1 MRSLITG
8 ASKGIGRT
16 VALRLAVPGAK
27 LALGASSHSDE
38 LKETIRAV
46 EANGAKA
53 LPVIGDLSDPGVPGK
68 IAAESIEVFGRLDA
82 VISNAGISIP
92 SSIADIQIENWDRV
106 FAVNVRAPMLLA
118 QAVYSSLKVTK
129 GTFIT
134 IASMSGVQPYPGM
147 GPYSSSKAA
156 LIMFARQLALEWI
169 ADGIRV
175 NSISPGLFRTA
186 LTEKVYSNAATKKQ
200 REEMVPAGHIGDP
213 TEDLAGVIE
222 FLIQSRSTYLVGQNI
237 VVDGGLIDS
246 IQAKIAGRPATKG

>member
-8 ASKGIGRT
+8 ASKGIGRA

-38 LKETIRAV
+38 LKEIVRAV
-46 EANGAKA
+46 ESNGAEA
-53 LPVIGDLSDPGVPGK
+53 LPVIGDLSDPDVPGK
-68 IAAESIEVFGRLDA
+68 IAYQSIGEFGGLDT

-92 SSIADIQIENWDRV
+92 SAIEGIKIENWDRV

-118 QAVYSSLKVTK
+118 QVVHGSLKETK
-129 GTFIT
+129 GAFVA

-175 NSISPGLFRTA
+175 NTISPGLFRTA
-186 LTEKVYSNAATKKQ
+186 LTEKVYSDDVTKKQ
-200 REEMVPAGHIGDP
+200 REAMVPAGRIGDP
-213 TEDLAGVIE
+213 AEDLAGVIE
-222 FLIQSRSTYLVGQNI
+222 FLIQSRSTYMVGQNI

>member
-1 MRSLITG
+1 MRTLITG
-8 ASKGIGRT
+8 ASKGIGRAI
-16 VALRLAVPGAK
+16 ALRLAVPGTK
-27 LALGASSHSDE
+27 LGLGASTRSDE
-38 LKETIRAV
+38 LMDIVGEVKSR
-46 EANGAKA
+46 GAEA
-53 LPVIGDLSDPGVPGK
+53 LPVIGDLSDPEVPRR
-68 IAAESIEVFGRLDA
+68 IAIEAIDSFGGLDN

-92 SSIADIQIENWDRV
+92 SPANEICVKNWDRV

-118 QAVYSSLKVTK
+118 QSVYDQLKKSQGAFVV
-129 GTFIT
+129 

-156 LIMFARQLALEWI
+156 LIMFARQLAQEWI

-186 LTEKVYSNAATKKQ
+186 LTEKIYADEATKMR
-200 REEMVPAGHIGDP
+200 REAMVPAGRIGDP
-213 TEDLAGVIE
+213 ADDLAGVIE
-222 FLIQSRSTYLVGQNI
+222 FLIQSRSTYLCGQNI

>member
-8 ASKGIGRT
+8 ASKGIGRA

-38 LKETIRAV
+38 LQEIVRAV
-46 EANGAKA
+46 ESNGAEA
-53 LPVIGDLSDPGVPGK
+53 LPLVGDLSDPDVPGK
-68 IAAESIEVFGRLDA
+68 IASESIGEFGGLDT

-92 SSIADIQIENWDRV
+92 SAIEGIKVENWDRV

-118 QAVYSSLKVTK
+118 QSVHGSLKEAK
-129 GTFIT
+129 GAFVA

-175 NSISPGLFRTA
+175 NTISPGLFRTA
-186 LTEKVYSNAATKKQ
+186 LTEKVYSDEVTKKQ
-200 REEMVPAGHIGDP
+200 REAMVPAGRIGDP
-213 TEDLAGVIE
+213 AEDLAGVIE
-222 FLIQSRSTYLVGQNI
+222 FLIQSRSTYMVGQNI

>member
-8 ASKGIGRT
+8 ASKGIGRAA
-16 VALRLAVPGAK
+16 ALRMAVPGAK
-27 LALGASSHSDE
+27 LALGASTHSDE
-38 LKETIRAV
+38 LKEIVR
-46 EANGAKA
+46 EAEAKGAEA
-53 LPVIGDLSDPGVPGK
+53 LPVIGDLSDPDIPGK
-68 IAAESIEVFGRLDA
+68 IVAETLAAFDGLDA

-92 SSIADIQIENWDRV
+92 STIGDIKLENWDRV

-118 QAVYSSLKVTK
+118 QAVHDPLKEAK
-129 GTFIT
+129 GAFVV

-186 LTEKVYSNAATKKQ
+186 LTEKVYSDETIKKQ
-200 REEMVPAGHIGDP
+200 REAMVPAGRIGDAA
-213 TEDLAGVIE
+213 EDLAGIIE
-222 FLIQSRSTYLVGQNI
+222 FLLTSGSTYMVGQNI
-237 VVDGGLIDS
+237 VVDGGLIES

>member
-1 MRSLITG
+1 MRTLVTG
-8 ASKGIGRT
+8 ASKGIGRA

-27 LALGASSHSDE
+27 LALGASTLSDE
-38 LKETIRAV
+38 LKETAREV
-46 EANGAKA
+46 EASGAEA
-53 LPVIGDLSDPGVPGK
+53 LPVFGDLSDPAVPKK
-68 IAAESIEVFGRLDA
+68 IVKESINALGGLDN

-92 SSIADIQIENWDRV
+92 SAIGDIEVENWDRV
-106 FAVNVRAPMLLA
+106 YAVNVRAPMLLA
-118 QAVYSSLKVTK
+118 QAAQDQLKAAK
-129 GTFIT
+129 GAFVV

-186 LTEKVYSNAATKKQ
+186 LTEKIYSDAATKKQ
-200 REEMVPAGHIGDP
+200 REEMVPAGRIGDP
-213 TEDLAGVIE
+213 AEDLAGVIE
-222 FLIQSRSTYLVGQNI
+222 FLIQSRSTYMVGQNI